1 MLDRVAEAVPYRIV
15 EVSGTPYER
24 GTAYGE
30 AIKDMLPRFLK
41 KEFYDC
47 WCDGEKMRGFGGRCL
62 EAMQRWT
69 PKAAEFVRGFSDA
82 TGLPPEELAMVQ
94 AHEEFVHGVHCS
106 VVGAGPDETSDG
118 RVYLGQNWDWR
129 TSMNKFKLLFK
140 QRTERGLRVLTYA
153 FGGLWSCVGMNSA
166 GITLCWTS
174 AYHPKPE
181 LKGEAREGV
190 PTYAIIAE
198 VLEEEKLE
206 DAVELVMSCPN
217 AGWFIFSLASAEG
230 KLAKI
235 EASPETK
242 ALTYPRSFV
251 RAEASRAMRS
261 FRGLDGRTCHP
272 SSLLR
277 PGWPSFSWR
286 TRVSFPPNSSC
297 ASWHPTF
304 PRKSPGRS
312 ANTGLGMRP
321 WTACCSALPRGG
333 AGSFRGLHAGTG
345 PSRSSCN
352 DREDEAQSP
361 QE

>member
-1 MLDRVAEAVPYRIV
+1 MMLDRVAEAVPYRIV

-24 GTAYGE
+24 GTVYGE

-41 KEFYDC
+41 KEFYDR
-47 WCDGEKMRGFGGRCL
+47 WCDGEKMRGFGGKCF

-82 TGLPPEELAMVQ
+82 TGLSPEELAMVQ
-94 AHEEFVHGVHCS
+94 AHEEFVHGVPEPHCS
-106 VVGAGPDETSDG
+106 VVGAGPTETSTG

-140 QRTERGLRVLTYA
+140 QRTERDLRVLTYA
-153 FGGLWSCVGMNSA
+153 FGGLWSCAGMNSA
-166 GITLCWTS
+166 GIALCWTS
-174 AYHPKPE
+174 AYHPEPE

-251 RAEASRAMRS
+251 ATSGGS
-261 FRGLDGRTCHP
+261 FQSDEVLSGLGWEDLPPFQPAAARLAQLLVAHSGKLSP
-272 SSLLR
+272 ELLLR
-277 PGWPSFSWR
+277 FLASHLPEDVKGSICEHGVGHATLDSMLFSPSEGRCWFVPG
-286 TRVSFPPNSSC
+286 PPCRNR
-297 ASWHPTF
+297 AFEKTV
-304 PRKSPGRS
+304 G
-312 ANTGLGMRP
+312 
-321 WTACCSALPRGG
+321 
-333 AGSFRGLHAGTG
+333 
-345 PSRSSCN
+345 
-352 DREDEAQSP
+352 
-361 QE
+361 